1 MIQLYLLPCL
11 GAFVACVG
19 FSILYNIRGIG
30 MYICSFGGSL
40 GWFFYLLLV
49 PSCGEIVAAFFASI
63 AISVYAEWMARVRR
77 CPVLAYQL
85 VALLPLVPG
94 GGIYYSMEYA
104 LAGET
109 QNFLDT
115 MLHTVGIAGALAVG
129 VLTVATL
136 VRLWFGRKVHTK
148 ECNT

>member
-1 MIQLYLLPCL
+1 MMILQSYLLPCV
-11 GAFVACVG
+11 GAFVACLG
-19 FSILYNIRGIG
+19 FAILYNIRGTG
-30 MYICSFGGSL
+30 MFVCSLGGSI

-49 PSCGEIVAAFFASI
+49 PTVGEIAAAFFAALI
-63 AISVYAEWMARVRR
+63 ISVYAEWMARVRR

-104 LAGET
+104 LSGET

-129 VLTVATL
+129 VLTVATV
-136 VRLWFGRKVHTK
+136 VRLWTAHMARQM
-148 ECNT
+148 